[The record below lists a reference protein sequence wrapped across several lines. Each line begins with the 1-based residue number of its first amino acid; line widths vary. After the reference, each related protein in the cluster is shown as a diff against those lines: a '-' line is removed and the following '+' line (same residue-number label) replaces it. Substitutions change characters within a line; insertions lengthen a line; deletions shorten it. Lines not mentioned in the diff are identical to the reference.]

1 MINGARHVK
10 IGKPETSLNWAR
22 EDSKTFIPE
31 SGTDKFTFSNSFLAL
46 SRGNLLI
53 CFYGYFLVLVGL

>member
-31 SGTDKFTFSNSFLAL
+31 SGTDK
-46 SRGNLLI
+46 LI
-53 CFYGYFLVLVGL
+53 LPTVHIEDDVHAI